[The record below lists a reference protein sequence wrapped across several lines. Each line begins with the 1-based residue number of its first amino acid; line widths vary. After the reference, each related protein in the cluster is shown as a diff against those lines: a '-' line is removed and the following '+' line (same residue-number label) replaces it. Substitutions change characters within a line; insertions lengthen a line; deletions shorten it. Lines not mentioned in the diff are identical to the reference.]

1 MACFWRIHACCYYY
15 YYPLCLPQILQ
26 NVQILAEPSKFHKIL
41 LSHIKL
47 HLPMIADREMMAEG
61 IGYHLEDQNAMLCL
75 TKTITDS
82 PYCDIPRPAS
92 HRVRME
98 SRVIFY
104 FQLLPGH
111 RVRFCQIS
119 HDNLKIRFLPAFV
132 LNYLAQGIIPLE
144 FIQRFKKRVRHIQ
157 GTVWE
162 HRVKVEKRELY
173 KEIEDRVHQQLKA
186 MNDASPNRNEE
197 SPATSM
203 DKVDRTASLSSKQ
216 TTGDE
221 GDWTRRRSGISLSVS
236 CAITALLMITIRIN
250 QSTNFIDIPPIIA
263 TLVLIGTIAC
273 LTHWTVK
280 FEKSQ
285 CEKP

>member
-1 MACFWRIHACCYYY
+1 
-15 YYPLCLPQILQ
+15 
-26 NVQILAEPSKFHKIL
+26 
-41 LSHIKL
+41 
-47 HLPMIADREMMAEG
+47 MIADREMMAEG

-92 HRVRME
+92 NRVRME

-119 HDNLKIRFLPAFV
+119 HDNLKIRFLPAFL

-144 FIQRFKKRVRHIQ
+144 FIQCFKKRVRRIQ

-203 DKVDRTASLSSKQ
+203 DKDKEQ

-221 GDWTRRRSGISLSVS
+221 GDWTRRRYGMSLSVS
-236 CAITALLMITIRIN
+236 CAITAFLMVTVRIN
-250 QSTNFIDIPPIIA
+250 QSTDFIDIPPIVT

-273 LTHWTVK
+273 LTHLTVK